1 MHSFV
6 KLLMGTF
13 KKNELHWFPLRIR
26 NSSLSRLETMKQRL
40 ELQQGIDE
48 TYAPM
53 GFIKVSMKKMD
64 FAPILMNYIFVR
76 SSFSRLVSIKSNL
89 DQFEPLRFIM
99 HPVYNEKFERHSEV
113 LYISDKMMADFMR
126 ITQEE
131 NDKVIFL
138 NNPHYA
144 FKPSHAV
151 QITEGEFAG
160 VVGRIKRI
168 RGARCVV
175 LPIGNELMPAILD
188 VPNKHLRYLTE
199 EEVIG
204 LKAEG

>member
-6 KLLMGTF
+6 KLLMDTF
-13 KKNELHWFPLRIR
+13 KENELHWFPLRIR

-113 LYISDKMMADFMR
+113 LYISDKMMADFIR

-138 NNPHYA
+138 TNPNYA

>member
-126 ITQEE
+126 ITKEE

-138 NNPHYA
+138 TNPNYA

>member
-26 NSSLSRLETMKQRL
+26 NSSLSRLETMKHRL
-40 ELQQGIDE
+40 ELQQDIDE

-113 LYISDKMMADFMR
+113 LYISDKMMADFIR

-138 NNPHYA
+138 TNPNYA